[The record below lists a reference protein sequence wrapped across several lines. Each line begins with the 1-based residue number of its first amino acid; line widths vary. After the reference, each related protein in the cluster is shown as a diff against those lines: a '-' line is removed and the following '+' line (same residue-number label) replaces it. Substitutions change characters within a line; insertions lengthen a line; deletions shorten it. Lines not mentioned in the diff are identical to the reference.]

1 MTAGFYLHRY
11 EIPRKERLSDK
22 EIKQLIKEYQATNS
36 EEKKEEI
43 IKNSLYMIKTVIKT
57 SHKNKENYEDD
68 YQAGVI
74 GMLLAIENFDTERGV
89 QWNTFATKCIRRT
102 IIREFQKRERSKKNG
117 YDVHGLEHKEKS
129 LENII
134 QDEQNIEEEI
144 IEREFAKEVAK
155 NAKNILTQTEFEVL
169 EQVYGINGKDK
180 KTYKQIAEQLGK
192 SQSTIRTQTA
202 EGIKKL
208 RKEYMEG

>member
-11 EIPRKERLSDK
+11 EIPCKERLSDK

-43 IKNSLYMIKTVIKT
+43 IKNSLYMIKQVIKGT
-57 SHKNKENYEDD
+57 VRNKENYEDD

-74 GMLLAIENFDTERGV
+74 GMLFALESFDTERGV
-89 QWNTFATKCIRRT
+89 QWNTFATKCIRRS
-102 IIREFQKRERSKKNG
+102 IIREFQRRERSKRNG
-117 YDVHGLEHKEKS
+117 YNVHGLGQGDKNP
-129 LENII
+129 ENII

-144 IEREFAKEVAK
+144 IEREFAKEVAQ
-155 NAKNILTQTEFEVL
+155 NAKNILTQTEFEAL
-169 EQVYGINGKDK
+169 EQVYGINGNEK
-180 KTYKQIAEQLGK
+180 KTYKQISQQLGK
-192 SQSTIRTQTA
+192 SQSTIRTQIA

>member
-43 IKNSLYMIKTVIKT
+43 IKNSLYMIKTVIKA

-74 GMLLAIENFDTERGV
+74 GILFALESFDTERGV
-89 QWNTFATKCIRRT
+89 QWNTFATKCIRRS
-102 IIREFQKRERSKKNG
+102 IIREFQRRERSKRNG
-117 YDVHGLEHKEKS
+117 YDVHGLGQGEKS
-129 LENII
+129 LENIT

-144 IEREFAKEVAK
+144 IEREFAKEVAQ

-169 EQVYGINGKDK
+169 EQVYGINGKEK
-180 KTYKQIAEQLGK
+180 KTYKQISQQLGK
-192 SQSTIRTQTA
+192 SQSTIRTQIA

>member
-43 IKNSLYMIKTVIKT
+43 IKNSLYMIKTVIKA

-74 GMLLAIENFDTERGV
+74 GMMFALESFDTERGV
-89 QWNTFATKCIRRT
+89 QWNTFATKCIRRS
-102 IIREFQKRERSKKNG
+102 IIREFQRRERSKRNG
-117 YDVHGLEHKEKS
+117 YDVHGLGQGDKNP
-129 LENII
+129 ENII

-155 NAKNILTQTEFEVL
+155 NAKNILTENELIVL
-169 EQVYGINGKDK
+169 EQVYGINGKEK
-180 KTYKQIAEQLGK
+180 KTYKQISQQLGK
-192 SQSTIRTQTA
+192 SQSTIRTQIA